1 MIREDRELLAEL
13 ARTKR
18 DIAFLG
24 MFIMD
29 GSVSATEQQDY
40 ARRLIAAGQRLRWA
54 SGTAKAV
61 IEGAGVANGRIV
73 LPEHSVEPYWNG
85 AAS

>member
-1 MIREDRELLAEL
+1 ML
-13 ARTKR
+13 
-18 DIAFLG
+18 
-24 MFIMD
+24 IMD

-61 IEGAGVANGRIV
+61 VEGEGVTNGWIA
-73 LPEHSVEPYWNG
+73 LPEHSVESYWNG
-85 AAS
+85 AS